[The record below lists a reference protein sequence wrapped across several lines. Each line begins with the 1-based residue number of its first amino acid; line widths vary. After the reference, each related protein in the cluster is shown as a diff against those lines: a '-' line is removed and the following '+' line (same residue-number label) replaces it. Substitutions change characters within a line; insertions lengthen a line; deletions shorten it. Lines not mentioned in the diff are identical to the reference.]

1 MKYFVSKCKVKK
13 NSTVS
18 NENGISISK
27 YCNIQEK
34 LQVLYITHS
43 NSKDNVNS
51 DASFKEI
58 ISTNCDLYVQWT
70 GHLMYENA
78 TNISFSTKLINN
90 LLLTSYVQG
99 IK

>member
-1 MKYFVSKCKVKK
+1 MFQSVRLKK
-13 NSTVS
+13 IVVS

-34 LQVLYITHS
+34 LQGLYITHS

-70 GHLMYENA
+70 GHLIYENA
-78 TNISFSTKLINN
+78 KNISFSTKLINTCN

-99 IK
+99 IE

>member
-1 MKYFVSKCKVKK
+1 MFQSVRLKK
-13 NSTVS
+13 IVVS

-34 LQVLYITHS
+34 LQVLYITYS

-58 ISTNCDLYVQWT
+58 ISTNLTCT
-70 GHLMYENA
+70 SNENA